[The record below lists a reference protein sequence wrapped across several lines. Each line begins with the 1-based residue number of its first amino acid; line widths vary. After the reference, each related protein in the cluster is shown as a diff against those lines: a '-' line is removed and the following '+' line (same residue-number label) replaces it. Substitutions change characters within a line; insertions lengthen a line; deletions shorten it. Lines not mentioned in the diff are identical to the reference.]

1 MLCKNSSQLHGGIP
15 CKAKL
20 GAFLKSIK
28 LLEHEWQLMSY
39 VLISAIKGKS
49 LGELCHIFRDTNRM
63 INAGV
68 SFNFTS
74 GFLPLPLLF
83 GSKQI
88 NMHK

>member
-1 MLCKNSSQLHGGIP
+1 
-15 CKAKL
+15 
-20 GAFLKSIK
+20 
-28 LLEHEWQLMSY
+28 
-39 VLISAIKGKS
+39 
-49 LGELCHIFRDTNRM
+49 M